1 MVIYIYRLIYNY
13 IWQSGWIPKS
23 DTKEPD
29 CLQHGYSACC
39 VIAQK
44 YYSITFAIL
53 NFHFSKEKFNARSKI
68 AIISIHLIFLNFL
81 AVTLRN
87 LKLCL
92 YFSLIQEILTTP
104 FRPRYGPGVEL
115 VSDRNG
121 YQEYFLGGKC
131 RWIWPT
137 TLPLWCADCLEFW
150 KLLSPTTL
158 WEWTGL
164 KMIVF
169 PSPLNLVP
177 FQKLSAGERSKT
189 LPL

>member
-13 IWQSGWIPKS
+13 TLQSGWIPKS
-23 DTKEPD
+23 NTKEPD

-39 VIAQK
+39 VIAQQ
-44 YYSITFAIL
+44 YYSITFTIL

-68 AIISIHLIFLNFL
+68 VIVSIHLIFLNFL
-81 AVTLRN
+81 SVTLRN

-92 YFSLIQEILTTP
+92 YFSLIQEILTTLFLP
-104 FRPRYGPGVEL
+104 HYGPGVDL

-131 RWIWPT
+131 CRWPT
-137 TLPLWCADCLEFW
+137 TLPLWCADWFW
-150 KLLSPTTL
+150 KLHSPATL

-164 KMIVF
+164 KRIVF